1 MAQII
6 HIIHTSSIFGRSQPT
21 VCVTGGWV
29 DVDKAWE
36 EEKLEARK
44 MLENSSSPHP
54 SSARYVGR
62 TAVYRDCVF
71 LIIALN
77 HRTDYF

>member
-1 MAQII
+1 MII
-6 HIIHTSSIFGRSQPT
+6 LYYARVRPT

-29 DVDKAWE
+29 GVDKAWE
-36 EEKLEARK
+36 EENAEARK

-62 TAVYRDCVF
+62 TAGYRDCVF
-71 LIIALN
+71 F
-77 HRTDYF
+77 DYSPKS